1 MGTSSLIYRNQLRE
15 DRRFADMDTDAYF
28 HGSGVVHQTHRVLA
42 RRMEN
47 LGVIAATVGALAL
60 YRQGYERFTS
70 DVDILVTREGLATLH
85 DQLIGLGYLQV
96 FPGSKALRDTE
107 TGVQIDFLVTGDY
120 PGDGKPGPISFPNPE
135 GLIEMIDGLPILKLP
150 RLVELKLASGITGGL
165 NRLKDIADIVEAVK
179 RIPLDE
185 SLAPQLHPFVR
196 DKYLE
201 ICAGVDRN
209 EDR

>member
-1 MGTSSLIYRNQLRE
+1 MEAPLNPIPNFTMTT
-15 DRRFADMDTDAYF
+15 RFHYF
-28 HGSGVVHQTHRVLA
+28 PGEGAAHRTRIKL
-42 RRMEN
+42 
-47 LGVIAATVGALAL
+47 AATLKKLQLPFAIVGAF
-60 YRQGYERFTS
+60 RFLQQEHETRKVS
-70 DVDILVTREGLATLH
+70 LLVTRAGLPAIQ
-85 DQLIGLGYLQV
+85 DAFIGCGYLPA
-96 FPGSKALRDTE
+96 FPGSRAIRDTE

>member
-1 MGTSSLIYRNQLRE
+1 
-15 DRRFADMDTDAYF
+15 
-28 HGSGVVHQTHRVLA
+28 
-42 RRMEN
+42 
-47 LGVIAATVGALAL
+47 
-60 YRQGYERFTS
+60 
-70 DVDILVTREGLATLH
+70 
-85 DQLIGLGYLQV
+85 
-96 FPGSKALRDTE
+96 
-107 TGVQIDFLVTGDY
+107 
-120 PGDGKPGPISFPNPE
+120 
-135 GLIEMIDGLPILKLP
+135 MIDGLPILKLP